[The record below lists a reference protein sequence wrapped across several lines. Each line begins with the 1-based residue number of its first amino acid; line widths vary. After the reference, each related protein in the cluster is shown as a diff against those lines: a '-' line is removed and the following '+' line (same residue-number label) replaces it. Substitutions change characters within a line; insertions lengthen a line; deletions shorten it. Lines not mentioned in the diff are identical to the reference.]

1 MSAISGA
8 YEDHQKKSTFLER
21 GIKNVTRFKK
31 C

>member
-8 YEDHQKKSTFLER
+8 YGDHQKKTTFLER
-21 GIKNVTRFKK
+21 GIKNVTRFRK